1 MKAAARASKESID
14 RSSKERRF
22 TTEIIFGGGG
32 PLMGY
37 QIGIAQAIWEEL
49 DHAMMRREVAFRGGS
64 SGSFAA
70 LFLMLSVHGHRSPKE
85 WYFSCAR
92 PGYEL
97 GDLNCFGP
105 LGKLAAL
112 VQKTGEDIFTEC
124 GGAKVFAEGQVE
136 MDITELPTFTKHSF
150 SVFTSADQ
158 LGDALCATSYWP
170 FVMKWAP
177 WHKVNGLRGFD
188 SGFTGWMQPEPYRKS
203 VGFVWVFP
211 LFGLSEGPTS
221 TVFNLHDWMVPGSS
235 KCPWGP
241 SKVFG
246 NTTVGDQLFDLGRKH
261 ALSHMREISEAL
273 DIPLA
278 RAEGNTTVVAR
289 QASLDPLDTMFEKKW
304 VDSEK
309 AATKLTTK
317 LTKR

>member
-150 SVFTSADQ
+150 SVFTR
-158 LGDALCATSYWP
+158 C
-170 FVMKWAP
+170 
-177 WHKVNGLRGFD
+177 
-188 SGFTGWMQPEPYRKS
+188 
-203 VGFVWVFP
+203 
-211 LFGLSEGPTS
+211 
-221 TVFNLHDWMVPGSS
+221 
-235 KCPWGP
+235 
-241 SKVFG
+241 
-246 NTTVGDQLFDLGRKH
+246 
-261 ALSHMREISEAL
+261 
-273 DIPLA
+273 
-278 RAEGNTTVVAR
+278 
-289 QASLDPLDTMFEKKW
+289 
-304 VDSEK
+304 
-309 AATKLTTK
+309 LT
-317 LTKR
+317 LT